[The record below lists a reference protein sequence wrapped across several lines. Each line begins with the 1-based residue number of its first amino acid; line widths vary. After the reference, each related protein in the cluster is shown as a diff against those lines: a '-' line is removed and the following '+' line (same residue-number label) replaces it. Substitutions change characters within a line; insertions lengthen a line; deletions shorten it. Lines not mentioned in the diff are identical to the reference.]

1 MVSSVSN
8 DVNLDKV
15 DGEINSILNDIK
27 NIFDQGPV
35 KINVQDQKVDQGQ
48 CGQIAQKLMQVC

>member
-8 DVNLDKV
+8 DINLDKV

-27 NIFDQGPV
+27 NIFDQGSV
-35 KINVQDQKVDQGQ
+35 KINVQDQKADQGQ
-48 CGQIAQKLMQVC
+48 CSQVAQKLMQVC